1 MHIFTKQHHQQQ
13 QTYSL
18 CRELLVGSLKKI
30 IKKFFVFSQPL
41 SLSHSALMLFP
52 LSIPPLWQ
60 RNALLAIS
68 PATMEVL
75 MRVLADCSMGSCSS
89 DEGEDWDS
97 EAPDRKALLTLGC
110 LREVV
115 QRLLASSSDQRQV
128 EIASVLE
135 NYFKLLNSDP
145 AAVVAA
151 RQQQH
156 QQAKGRVLTLG
167 RHWESRFVALQV
179 HMLGTVG
186 SSGLLSDKY
195 SLVLAY
201 LAVTLQAATKA
212 NIFFHVCLCLFLFFA
227 FLCVSFSLH
236 LCLFVAA
243 PLCLPVSQTLSGT
256 CSCVQTGQFYKPSSS
271 IVTVSSI

>member
-1 MHIFTKQHHQQQ
+1 
-13 QTYSL
+13 
-18 CRELLVGSLKKI
+18 
-30 IKKFFVFSQPL
+30 
-41 SLSHSALMLFP
+41 
-52 LSIPPLWQ
+52 
-60 RNALLAIS
+60 
-68 PATMEVL
+68 

-151 RQQQH
+151 RQQQ
-156 QQAKGRVLTLG
+156 QAKGRVLTLG

-179 HMLGTVG
+179 HMLGR
-186 SSGLLSDKY
+186 
-195 SLVLAY
+195 VLIDNKGHK
-201 LAVTLQAATKA
+201 QHIC
-212 NIFFHVCLCLFLFFA
+212 NIKCTILNCYACLFLSPSLSLCFSISLSA
-227 FLCVSFSLH
+227 CLSDTIRDMFLCSDRPVLQAIFLNSNCFEH
-236 LCLFVAA
+236 LTRL
-243 PLCLPVSQTLSGT
+243 LQNS
-256 CSCVQTGQFYKPSSS
+256 K
-271 IVTVSSI
+271 VTVQVFLSKYNPKKQIGYERVWLDLVFDPSELMFLSHN